1 MNYPSSIQQ
10 SAFLKTFTR
19 HQAASFAA
27 TLMDYLCLFFM
38 TEALQ
43 IHYALATATGAL
55 VGACSNFLLNRH
67 WAFEARSGNWTTQS
81 FRYFLVSSGS
91 LILNT
96 GGVYYF
102 TESYHLHYATS
113 VVIAQKLRLFG
124 KNLSQTLTELTHIKK
139 NLPISG
145 EASLR

>member
-113 VVIAQKLRLFG
+113 VVIISILVGICFNFPLH
-124 KNLSQTLTELTHIKK
+124 KNFVYSVKTSAR
-139 NLPISG
+139 P
-145 EASLR
+145 SLN